1 MTGLLPVVLLYSAGA
16 IYKPAR
22 HKESLYFMAFQMFNE
37 RILNPK
43 KRKKEKKG
51 ITGTSQCGT
60 KFIFYPSSIPKK
72 IINKIWPAMSHDCR
86 T

>member
-1 MTGLLPVVLLYSAGA
+1 MTGLSPVVLLYSAGA

-43 KRKKEKKG
+43 KRKKEKKRHNWN
-51 ITGTSQCGT
+51 
-60 KFIFYPSSIPKK
+60 IPVW
-72 IINKIWPAMSHDCR
+72 NKIYFLSILNTKKDCKQNLASNES
-86 T
+86 